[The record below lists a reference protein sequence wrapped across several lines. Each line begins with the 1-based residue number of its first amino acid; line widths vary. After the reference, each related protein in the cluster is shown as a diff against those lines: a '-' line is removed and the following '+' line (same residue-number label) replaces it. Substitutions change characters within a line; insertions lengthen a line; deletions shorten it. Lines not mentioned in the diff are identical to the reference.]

1 MKKNPFATILLGL
14 SLTACSSI
22 PEAELNTDLNHSAC
36 CESIAALSV
45 QPLALDS
52 HQYAILDGNGQ
63 TVPLARV
70 GNEETGRTPAIAY
83 GLPQTASPFMLTVSA
98 PIKNN
103 RVIAPAIAIYDNQW
117 QFVEQYT
124 TEDFHYFTTSLGGLE
139 RIEGKFILSTQLNNM
154 AYMVIQHDPQQ
165 IGNQLERIHPEQEF
179 AESQNIIGNK
189 RLPLYATLAPVGVVE
204 ITTQQHF
211 GNPVVDLLSSLTAK
225 EASAAAVSKT
235 APSNASNTAPEP
247 ISATPKQTASADTQS
262 WHYFKQQIDEAMN
275 SGKLKHAV
283 DWANKAES
291 AGHQQAKD
299 YLLDT
304 LAQ

>member
-1 MKKNPFATILLGL
+1 MKKNQLATILLGL

-22 PEAELNTDLNHSAC
+22 PDTALNSDLNQSAC
-36 CESIAALSV
+36 CESIAALSI

-52 HQYAILDGNGQ
+52 QQYVILDGNGQ
-63 TVPLARV
+63 TLPLARN
-70 GNEETGRTPAIAY
+70 GYEGSGRSPAKAFS
-83 GLPQTASPFMLTVSA
+83 LPQTASPFMLTVSA

-103 RVIAPAIAIYDNQW
+103 QVIAPAIAIYDNQW
-117 QFVEQYT
+117 QLVEQYT
-124 TEDFHYFTTSLGGLE
+124 TEDFHYFTSSLSGAE
-139 RIEGKFILSTQLNNM
+139 RIEGKFILSTQLNDM
-154 AYMVIQHDPQQ
+154 DYLVIQHDPTQ

-211 GNPVVDLLSSLTAK
+211 GNPVVDMLSSLTAK
-225 EASAAAVSKT
+225 EASAAV
-235 APSNASNTAPEP
+235 SNTEPAP
-247 ISATPKQTASADTQS
+247 TPKPVATSSIQTASVDTDN
-262 WHYFKQQIDEAMN
+262 WHYFKQQIDEAIG
-275 SGKLKHAV
+275 SGKLKQAV

-291 AGHQQAKD
+291 AGHKQAKD

>member
-1 MKKNPFATILLGL
+1 MKKNQLAIILLGL

-22 PEAELNTDLNHSAC
+22 PDTALNTDLNQSAC
-36 CESIAALSV
+36 CESIAALSI

-52 HQYAILDGNGQ
+52 QQYVILDGNGQ
-63 TVPLARV
+63 TLPLAHV
-70 GNEETGRTPAIAY
+70 GNEGPKRTPAKAY
-83 GLPQTASPFMLTVSA
+83 SLPQTASPFMLTVSA

-103 RVIAPAIAIYDNQW
+103 LVLAPAIAIYDNQW
-117 QFVEQYT
+117 QLVEQYT
-124 TEDFHYFTTSLGGLE
+124 TEDFHYFTSSLGGLE

-154 AYMVIQHDPQQ
+154 AYLVIQHDPEQ

-189 RLPLYATLAPVGVVE
+189 RLPLHATLSPVGVVE
-204 ITTQQHF
+204 MTTQQHF

-225 EASAAAVSKT
+225 EASTAAVS
-235 APSNASNTAPEP
+235 NTATTIVSEP
-247 ISATPKQTASADTQS
+247 ISTTPKQTASVDTQD
-262 WHYFKQQIDEAMN
+262 WHYFKQQIDEAM
-275 SGKLKHAV
+275 SREKLKQAI

-291 AGHQQAKD
+291 AGHEQAKD

>member
-1 MKKNPFATILLGL
+1 MKKNQLAIILLGL

-22 PEAELNTDLNHSAC
+22 PDTALNTDLNQSAC
-36 CESIAALSV
+36 CESIAALSI

-52 HQYAILDGNGQ
+52 QQYVILDGNGQ
-63 TVPLARV
+63 TLPLAHV
-70 GNEETGRTPAIAY
+70 GTEGPKRTPAKAY
-83 GLPQTASPFMLTVSA
+83 SLPQTASPFMLTVSA

-103 RVIAPAIAIYDNQW
+103 QVIAPAIAIYDNQW
-117 QFVEQYT
+117 HLVEQYT
-124 TEDFHYFTTSLGGLE
+124 TEDFHYFTSSLGGLE

-154 AYMVIQHDPQQ
+154 AYLVIQHDPEQ

-189 RLPLYATLAPVGVVE
+189 RLPLLATLSPVGVVE
-204 ITTQQHF
+204 MTTQQHF

-225 EASAAAVSKT
+225 EASTAAV
-235 APSNASNTAPEP
+235 SNTAPTTVSEP
-247 ISATPKQTASADTQS
+247 ISTTPKQTASVDTHGWQ
-262 WHYFKQQIDEAMN
+262 YFKQQIGEAM
-275 SGKLKHAV
+275 SRGKLKQAV

-291 AGHQQAKD
+291 AGHEQARD

>member
-1 MKKNPFATILLGL
+1 MKKNQLATILLGL

-22 PEAELNTDLNHSAC
+22 PDTALNTVLNQSAC
-36 CESIAALSV
+36 CESFATLSI
-45 QPLALDS
+45 QPLTINS
-52 HQYAILDGNGQ
+52 QQYVILDGNGQ
-63 TVPLARV
+63 TLPIANN
-70 GNEETGRTPAIAY
+70 GNEGSDRSPAKAY
-83 GLPQTASPFMLTVSA
+83 GLPQTAAPFMLTVSA
-98 PIKNN
+98 PINN
-103 RVIAPAIAIYDNQW
+103 NQVIAPAIAIYDDQW
-117 QFVEQYT
+117 QLVEQHT
-124 TEDFHYFTTSLGGLE
+124 TEDFHYFTGSLGGLE

-225 EASAAAVSKT
+225 QASAAAVSKT

>member
-1 MKKNPFATILLGL
+1 MKKNQLATILLGL

-22 PEAELNTDLNHSAC
+22 PDTALNTDLNQSAC
-36 CESIAALSV
+36 CESIAALSI

-52 HQYAILDGNGQ
+52 QQYVILDGNGQ
-63 TVPLARV
+63 TLPLAQNS
-70 GNEETGRTPAIAY
+70 NEESDRSPAKAY
-83 GLPQTASPFMLTVSA
+83 GLPQTAAPFMLTVSA
-98 PIKNN
+98 PINN
-103 RVIAPAIAIYDNQW
+103 NQVIAPAIAIYDDHW
-117 QFVEQYT
+117 QLVEQYT
-124 TEDFHYFTTSLGGLE
+124 TEDFHYFTSSLSGIE

-189 RLPLYATLAPVGVVE
+189 RLPLYASLSPVGVVE
-204 ITTQQHF
+204 ISTQQHY
-211 GNPVVDLLSSLTAK
+211 GNPVVELLSSLTTK
-225 EASAAAVSKT
+225 DASAAAVSKT
-235 APSNASNTAPEP
+235 APATASEP
-247 ISATPKQTASADTQS
+247 ISAAHKQAASVDTQS
-262 WHYFKQQIDEAMN
+262 WHYFKQQIDEAMS
-275 SGKLKHAV
+275 SGKLKQAV

-304 LAQ
+304 LAR